1 MKCSMAARSSSG
13 MLKIWR
19 ITDPTLGIFW
29 TYSALLE
36 NRECHTSPSLRKP
49 VLSGTPAA
57 MSQEQA
63 LINKRGKCSFEGI
76 RARADFA
83 HHIAGS
89 DSSLIP
95 YIVKNL
101 DCKLW
106 ESGKG
111 VFSRSTFTESRRF
124 CCCSARMKKSS
135 HGCQSV
141 ADVQKW
147 RIVGVF
153 TLAAMSAM
161 SNMEHP
167 YRRSCAQM

>member
-1 MKCSMAARSSSG
+1 
-13 MLKIWR
+13 
-19 ITDPTLGIFW
+19 
-29 TYSALLE
+29 
-36 NRECHTSPSLRKP
+36 
-49 VLSGTPAA
+49 

-95 YIVKNL
+95 YIVNNL

-153 TLAAMSAM
+153 TLAAMS
-161 SNMEHP
+161 NMEHP